1 MPETQPIVC
10 DECKVRP
17 ATVFITQIIGGVSQ
31 KLYLCRTCSA
41 AKQDPQQ
48 QAIEQALQKGCAYC
62 GAPAVG
68 AGGHGTQG
76 PVATCGECAGAA
88 YEFMLEALGFDRN
101 KIDSSEE
108 IDPASKL
115 GEMSPEEKAESLRK
129 MSGLEEYM
137 KKRGRRSS

>member
-101 KIDSSEE
+101 KILTAMRL
-108 IDPASKL
+108 ILA
-115 GEMSPEEKAESLRK
+115 RK
-129 MSGLEEYM
+129 STPLPNLA
-137 KKRGRRSS
+137 KCRPKRKQRVFGR